1 MEDYMK
7 AHGKVSKAVDGTV
20 NDFKKFINKGNI
32 FDLAIG
38 VIIGGAFTTIV
49 NSLVNDILMP
59 IISRLINFDLTAA
72 KWILREEVLD
82 AEENVI
88 VSEISINYGRFIQNV
103 ILFLIIAISIFVA
116 IKVVKWIKNGYIRS
130 QIKYVKKLKKKHPD
144 WFDEEDEF
152 GTILYEKLKTKYP
165 DEFKNE
171 KAEAIEHEKEAQA
184 NSKSPV
190 EINNE
195 LLLRLNENLERLNS
209 NKEEVKVE
217 NNNA

>member
-1 MEDYMK
+1 MK

-116 IKVVKWIKNGYIRS
+116 IKIVKWIKNSYIRS
-130 QIKYVKKLKKKHPD
+130 QIKYVKKLKKKHPE